1 MMIPI
6 TLVDMQLLIAAVL
19 FLLGCLSI
27 MLGAFILIARGY
39 SRELKTI
46 AAHTARLGHKGIA
59 EEVTSLVSSASSLI
73 DAINQLVKTASGVG
87 VVLILFG
94 LVMIIAAYWIVS
106 RIGSVSI

>member
-39 SRELKTI
+39 SREIKTI

-59 EEVTSLVSSASSLI
+59 EEATSLVSSASSLI

-94 LVMIIAAYWIVS
+94 LIMLIAAYWIVS
-106 RIGSVSI
+106 RVSPVAI